1 MPFAKAFLFCALGIV
16 ISVILPILRQAL
28 PAPKGGTAGVMAIL
42 PRLWEK
48 AKPYVALCIFSLL
61 TSLLLLAFAGDT
73 IKDWRVAL
81 LVGYA
86 WDSTLQKLKK

>member
-1 MPFAKAFLFCALGIV
+1 MRFGEVYLYCSLGVI

-42 PRLWEK
+42 PRVWEK
-48 AKPYVALCIFSLL
+48 TKPYVALGIFSIL

-73 IKDWRVAL
+73 IKDWRAAL

-86 WDSTLQKLKK
+86 WDSTLQKLKG